1 MKKYY
6 EVLGLNEDA
15 TLEEVNDAFTKLTA
29 ELYNS
34 RKAEEISRAEYARRY
49 DELDIAREAI
59 IDNAKAKAAEAAEA
73 ALVTDVS
80 KGVEKEAEKIAA
92 DAKKEEEH
100 KVPVEEDEY
109 DLDDDYVQDAGAKS
123 SGKGW
128 KVATGVLAAALVAT
142 IAFVGLKGCS
152 KQTEDTGAYV
162 TGRPA
167 ITETVN
173 DTPEK
178 DQEVVVQETPSAAEE
193 TTEKATEKATET
205 TTEETATVQETEEAV
220 QEDYSNEQYIVD
232 LGNVEDDTLVRARAQ
247 ELADQMNAAGI
258 VDPITTAPYTVDQIF
273 ALIKYANGVYTPET
287 MEEIDVLH
295 LNLLNLM
302 ISPLNTDDYL
312 YHVVFANGNDDF
324 NSLLNPNPNH
334 VTFGEAFA
342 AYGENGVYPLVQWF
356 EQKRME
362 IYSSTDREE
371 VNRIYREVG
380 QVMAD
385 LMKGNGCTITLYDGK
400 EAKEGIEYH
409 FTSEQVLA
417 HHSSAMIITTEFQ
430 LIMANHY
437 EIRDVNDQV
446 IDEVSQTWEVYNKLN
461 SDGVDA
467 NGQPIINPDIVTYD
481 EMNAWV
487 NNGCDYEWAIDS
499 VLIDGQTF
507 GQRIQGDM
515 EGMAQNNYAMQH
527 GGNTLS
533 K

>member
-1 MKKYY
+1 MKEYY
-6 EVLGLNEDA
+6 EILGLDEDA
-15 TLEEVNDAFTKLTA
+15 TLEEVNDAYTRLRFLLFKEREAEKINRKVYAEKLNQLTQA
-29 ELYNS
+29 RDNIILA
-34 RKAEEISRAEYARRY
+34 AEE
-49 DELDIAREAI
+49 
-59 IDNAKAKAAEAAEA
+59 KAAEAARAVEVDKS
-73 ALVTDVS
+73 LKDVDI
-80 KGVEKEAEKIAA
+80 EDIDDELEEP
-92 DAKKEEEH
+92 EEEVH
-100 KVPVEEDEY
+100 ETE
-109 DLDDDYVQDAGAKS
+109 AKS
-123 SGKGW
+123 GNGF
-128 KVATGVLAAALVAT
+128 KVATGVLAVALAATLA
-142 IAFVGLKGCS
+142 IVGLRGCTKDYS
-152 KQTEDTGAYV
+152 KTGADLTSSKAAV
-162 TGRPA
+162 
-167 ITETVN
+167 TETIG
-173 DTPEK
+173 DKPE
-178 DQEVVVQETPSAAEE
+178 DDETIIVED
-193 TTEKATEKATET
+193 T
-205 TTEETATVQETEEAV
+205 TTEARSIKDVLEDQTVETTAEADEEV
-220 QEDYSNEQYIVD
+220 QEDYENEQYVVD
-232 LGNVEDDTLVRARAQ
+232 LGNVLDDTLVRARAQ
-247 ELADQMNAAGI
+247 ELVDQMNAAGI
-258 VDPITTAPYTVDQIF
+258 VNPETTVPYTVDQIF
-273 ALIKYANGVYTPET
+273 ALIKYANGVYTPQT

-302 ISPLNTDDYL
+302 ISPLNTDPYL
-312 YHVVFANGNDDF
+312 YHVVFASGNDDF
-324 NSLLNPNPNH
+324 NSLLDSNPATA
-334 VTFGEAFA
+334 TFGEAFA

-461 SDGVDA
+461 SDGVDE

-527 GGNTLS
+527 GGSLS